1 MSQTGITDANGNRL
15 IIDAGGGIST
25 NLIAAAIPNAG
36 FAASSQAGSPPSS
49 GTSGGQTGAFSSVRT
64 YITYAGA
71 VTAASLRLY
80 TRLPGGSTWFRGAST
95 DDLDALTPAS
105 GNESRDWAVG
115 AGVECLFVL
124 ESVSPGTAGNTV
136 AVDVIGVSA

>member
-1 MSQTGITDANGNRL
+1 MALTGIADDQGHRL
-15 IIDAGGGIST
+15 AIDAGGAIST
-25 NLIAAAIPNAG
+25 ALAAAVIPGAG
-36 FAASSQAGSPPSS
+36 FAPAFQAQSAPSS
-49 GTSGGQTGAFSSVRT
+49 GDSGGQTGAFSSVRT